1 MTKTRHKMKEV
12 KCSLSCVEVG
22 VDERREGE
30 GVKTRK
36 GDEMSLTLGPG
47 LKQGGA
53 ALHVIICG
61 SAVATDQTPCI
72 KAQASRSLRSIM
84 NPTDRRDDVLRT
96 R

>member
-61 SAVATDQTPCI
+61 LGSRDRPNAMHQSTSITKPAVNNEP
-72 KAQASRSLRSIM
+72 
-84 NPTDRRDDVLRT
+84 DRP
-96 R
+96 